1 MRASYRNMLIEHEA
15 IELAAQMLLDDLKA
29 GHVSD
34 TELSHKLGLLRGIID
49 HHLVAEE
56 RVFSQLSAED
66 LSGPWVAAWREGA
79 NAFERLKS
87 DWKRFL
93 QKWGELD
100 IAADRDGFCADAAP
114 ILERLK
120 ERVQLETKVF
130 YAVAL
135 QTGAISL
142 L

>member
-1 MRASYRNMLIEHEA
+1 MRASYRTMLIEHEA
-15 IELAAQMLLDDLKA
+15 IELAAQMLLDDLNA
-29 GHVSD
+29 VHVSNG
-34 TELSHKLGLLRGIID
+34 ELSKKLDLLRGIID
-49 HHLVAEE
+49 LHIVSEE
-56 RVFSQLSAED
+56 RVFSRLSAQD

-87 DWKRFL
+87 DWERFL
-93 QKWGELD
+93 QRWGELE
-100 IAADRDGFCADAAP
+100 IAVDRDGFCAEATP
-114 ILERLK
+114 ILGRVR

>member
-1 MRASYRNMLIEHEA
+1 MKASYRTMLIEHEA

-29 GHVSD
+29 GRVSN
-34 TELSHKLGLLRGIID
+34 TELSNKLGLLRGIID

-56 RVFSQLSAED
+56 RVFSQLSAKD

-87 DWKRFL
+87 DWERFL
-93 QKWGELD
+93 QKWGKSD
-100 IAADRDGFCADAAP
+100 IAADRDGFCAEAAP
-114 ILERLK
+114 ILGRVR

-130 YAVAL
+130 Y
-135 QTGAISL
+135 TKIR
-142 L
+142 